1 MAYDERSALS
11 RENSLYT
18 DAEAAANIF
27 NIKCLTIMAV
37 LIVLC
42 DVLNEIDVFHVPLFI
57 MRASAALGCLTF
69 LCPLIIL
76 LLHDVLLK
84 KAPSVARDPRFKILI
99 TVIAYCGVAIL
110 GISLSNHAVVA
121 LALPSL
127 VAAQYRDQKKLFTIV
142 IILTVV
148 LVPLTV
154 YGSFFFGSAD
164 RNLLKVVLS
173 DEEAADLSLRL
184 SLATPK
190 RMAELFYHHALPR
203 MIGILA
209 INILASG
216 ISRRNNK
223 MLSKQA
229 ELSETVRREMEREN
243 EMQGQVIDGMASVI
257 ETRDASTGD
266 HVKRTKRYVTL
277 LINEMRRDPRYA
289 DVLSD
294 ENAEMISGAAPLHD
308 IGKIAVSDTIL
319 LKPGKLTAEEF
330 EKMKTHTTEGRK
342 MIKSVFGSMDNEL
355 FKKTAED
362 IAVSH
367 HEKWDGSGY
376 PNAASGKDIPL
387 SARIRAVA
395 DVYDALVSERV
406 YKKPIPAEK
415 AFEIIKSES
424 GSHFDPDVVDAMMRI
439 KDKFTAG
446 AEDAPRDR

>member
-1 MAYDERSALS
+1 MTDNERSALS
-11 RENSLYT
+11 RENELYT
-18 DAEAAANIF
+18 DAEAAANVF
-27 NIKCLTIMAV
+27 NIKCLSIMAV

-42 DVLNEIDVFHVPLFI
+42 DILNEIDVFHVPPFI
-57 MRASAALGCLTF
+57 MRASAALGCIIF
-69 LCPLIIL
+69 LCPLIVL
-76 LLHDVLLK
+76 LLHDRLLK
-84 KAPSVARDPRFKILI
+84 KTPSVTRDPKFRILI
-99 TVIAYCGVAIL
+99 TVIAYCGVALL
-110 GISLSNHAVVA
+110 GISLSNHAVVV

-127 VAAQYRDQKKLFTIV
+127 FAAQYREQKKLFLLVTV
-142 IILTVV
+142 LTVI

-173 DEEAADLSLRL
+173 DGEAADLSLRL

-203 MIGILA
+203 MIGVLA
-209 INILASG
+209 INMLASG
-216 ISRRNNK
+216 ISRRNDK
-223 MLSKQA
+223 MLAKQA
-229 ELSETVRREMEREN
+229 ELDETVRREMEREN

-266 HVKRTKRYVTL
+266 HVKRTKHYVTL
-277 LINEMRRDPRYA
+277 LVNEMRKDPKYRDL
-289 DVLSD
+289 LSD
-294 ENAEMISGAAPLHD
+294 ENSEMISSAAPLHD
-308 IGKIAVSDTIL
+308 IGKITVSDTIL

-376 PNAASGKDIPL
+376 PNAASGEDIPL
-387 SARIRAVA
+387 SARIMAVA

-406 YKKPIPAEK
+406 YKKPIPAEQ

-439 KDKFTAG
+439 KDEFTAG
-446 AEDAPRDR
+446 AENVPRDK